1 MIIEMETIISSNHYV
16 IPASLETFKLKLR
29 VFAKHA
35 KIQRRFVEIAQSNI
49 LVKEQQKVTK
59 YAVT

>member
-1 MIIEMETIISSNHYV
+1 MTLEMEISINNKFYA
-16 IPASLETFKLKLR
+16 IPVALEIFKLKLR
-29 VFAKHA
+29 VFVKHA
-35 KIQRRFVEIAQSNI
+35 KIRRHFVKIAQRNI

>member
-1 MIIEMETIISSNHYV
+1 MTLEMKTRSRSKFYV
-16 IPASLETFKLKLR
+16 IPASLETIELKLR
-29 VFAKHA
+29 VFVKHA
-35 KIQRRFVEIAQSNI
+35 EIQRRFVEIAQSNI